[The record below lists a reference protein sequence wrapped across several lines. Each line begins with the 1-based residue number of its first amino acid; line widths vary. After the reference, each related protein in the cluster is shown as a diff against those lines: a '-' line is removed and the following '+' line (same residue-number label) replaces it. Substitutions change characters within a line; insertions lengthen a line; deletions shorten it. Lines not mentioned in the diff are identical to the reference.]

1 MTDSWNNQYEAFP
14 ASADPLT
21 PRPPAQPTGPT
32 GPTPTAL
39 PIHRWRLVNL
49 YLLGIPLIVPVALV
63 ASFVSS
69 RRAENR
75 GRTPLPF
82 EVSLLITSIVVVLII
97 VVLYIDQVRA
107 ARRWRLLREH
117 FSDALLIEVD
127 VPKHTRAHVRM
138 LRAAHYRM
146 RSHAVLM
153 VGPHGIGIFGDADPL
168 RPDLA
173 LRWDNVGRV
182 ATTASPRTVWIIIET
197 RNPENPAEIG
207 VLIDLKMSPF
217 HAATLLSYV
226 KTEPQLAKTLAQ
238 VEPWRERLS
247 AGE

>member
-1 MTDSWNNQYEAFP
+1 MTDSWNNQYEAFST
-14 ASADPLT
+14 SADPLI
-21 PRPPAQPTGPT
+21 PLPPVAPAGPAL
-32 GPTPTAL
+32 TAL

-82 EVSLLITSIVVVLII
+82 EVSLLITSILVVLII
-97 VVLYIDQVRA
+97 VVLYVDQVRS

-117 FSDALLIEVD
+117 FSDALLVEVD
-127 VPKHTRAHVRM
+127 VPKRTRANVRM

-153 VGPHGIGIFGDADPL
+153 VGPHGIGIFGDPNPL

-182 ATTASPRTVWIIIET
+182 ATNASPRTVWIIIET
-197 RNPENPAEIG
+197 RNPENPTENG

-217 HAATLLSYV
+217 HAATLLTSV
-226 KTEPQLAKTLAQ
+226 KTEPQLAQALAQ
-238 VEPWRERLS
+238 VAPWRERLS